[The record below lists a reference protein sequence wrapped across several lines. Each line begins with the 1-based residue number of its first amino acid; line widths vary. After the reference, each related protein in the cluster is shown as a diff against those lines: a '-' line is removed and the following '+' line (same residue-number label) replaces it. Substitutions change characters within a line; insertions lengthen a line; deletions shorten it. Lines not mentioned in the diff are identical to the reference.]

1 MLWIKHMD
9 AIHCLLTLSLTKGL
23 QGRLVT
29 QGVLARLGDELETGV
44 DRLDVLL
51 GLLDSR
57 SHC

>member
-1 MLWIKHMD
+1 MD